1 MFRDIQQ
8 VLIMV
13 MSELQSLFTDIY
25 LLPSDVQFGKHSL
38 TKVNMVKTTLVSNG
52 VQALIKTKS

>member
-1 MFRDIQQ
+1 
-8 VLIMV
+8 MV